1 VPIYAYEAVDST
13 GAVVKNTYDADNED
27 AVRMEIK
34 RLGMTAINIQ
44 KQTALNK
51 SININIGGKPKVRD
65 MSVFCRQMTSM
76 VRAGVTMIDSLKMM
90 AESTENRKLREAIE
104 EIRVSVEK
112 GESVSAAFGEHP
124 DVFSE
129 FMVNMAQAGEASG
142 SIDIAFERMA
152 IQLEKS
158 GKTQSIIKKAMIYP
172 IVVLIVMIVVVIV
185 MLVKVI
191 PSYASMFADL
201 GTDLPAIT
209 KGVQAV
215 SNFIISYWFI
225 LAPVIIGIIIA
236 LATYS
241 KTNSGKHFFGKIAI
255 SFPAIKNMVIKSA
268 SAMAARTLST
278 LVAAGIPL
286 VEAVEITAKVMTNVY
301 FQEAL
306 TKAKEEILIGQP
318 LSRPLEE
325 SNLFPPMVY
334 HMVRI
339 GEETGQT
346 EEMLDRCAEYYEEE
360 TEMAVQAMMSALEPM
375 IIIVL
380 AGVVGI
386 ILAAC
391 MAPMLTMYQ
400 ALDSL

>member
-1 VPIYAYEAVDST
+1 MPIYAYEAIDST
-13 GAVVKNTYDADNED
+13 GAVVKNTYEADSED
-27 AVRMEIK
+27 AVRMEVK
-34 RLGMTAINIQ
+34 RLGMTAVSIS
-44 KQTALNK
+44 KQGALGK

-90 AESTENRKLREAIE
+90 ADSTENRKLREAIE
-104 EIRVSVEK
+104 EIKTSVEK
-112 GESVSAAFGEHP
+112 GESVSSAFEEHP
-124 DVFSE
+124 DIFSE
-129 FMVNMAQAGEASG
+129 FMVNMARAGEASG
-142 SIDIAFERMA
+142 SIDVAFERMA

-158 GKTQSIIKKAMIYP
+158 GHTQAIIKKAMVYP
-172 IVVLIVMIVVVIV
+172 IVVVIVMIVVVVV

-191 PSYASMFADL
+191 PSYASMFADM
-201 GTDLPAIT
+201 GTSLPAIT
-209 KGVQAV
+209 VAVQNI
-215 SNFIISYWFI
+215 SNFLINYWFI
-225 LAPVIIGIIIA
+225 IVPLVVGVIIAI
-236 LATYS
+236 TVYS
-241 KTNSGKHFFGKIAI
+241 KTNSGKHFFGKITI
-255 SFPAIKNMVIKSA
+255 SFPVIKNMVIKSA
-268 SAMAARTLST
+268 SAMAARTMST

-301 FQEAL
+301 FKEAL
-306 TKAKEEILIGQP
+306 EKAKEEILIGQP

-325 SNLFPPMVY
+325 ANLFPPMVY

-346 EEMLDRCAEYYEEE
+346 EEMLDRCADYYEEE
-360 TEMAVQAMMSALEPM
+360 TEMAVEAMMAALEPM

-391 MAPMLTMYQ
+391 LAPMLTMYQ

>member
-1 VPIYAYEAVDST
+1 MALYAYEAVDAT
-13 GAVVKNTYDADNED
+13 GAVVKSTYDADNED

-34 RLGMTAINIQ
+34 RQGMTAISIK
-44 KQTALNK
+44 KQGALNK
-51 SININIGGKPKVRD
+51 DLNINIGGKPKLRD
-65 MSVFCRQMTSM
+65 MSVFCRQFVSM
-76 VRAGVTMIDSLKMM
+76 IRAGVTMIDALNMM
-90 AESTENRKLREAIE
+90 AESTENKVLKAALE
-104 EIRVSVEK
+104 EVKTSVEK
-112 GESVSAAFGEHP
+112 GESLSAAFAEHP
-124 DVFSE
+124 SIFNQ
-129 FMVNMAQAGEASG
+129 FMVNMTAAGEASG
-142 SIDIAFERMA
+142 SIDIAIERMA

-158 GKTQSIIKKAMIYP
+158 GKTRAIIKKAMVYP
-172 IVVLIVMIVVVIV
+172 IVVVVVMIAVVIV

-191 PSYASMFADL
+191 PSYSEMFVDL

-215 SNFIISYWFI
+215 SNFIIDYWFI
-225 LAPVIIGIIIA
+225 LVPLIVGTAVAIVA
-236 LATYS
+236 FS
-241 KTNSGKHFFGKIAI
+241 KTDKGKHVFGKMAI
-255 SFPAIKNMVIKSA
+255 SIPAIKNMVIKSA

-286 VEAVEITAKVMTNVY
+286 VEAVGITSKTMTNVY
-301 FQEAL
+301 FKEAL
-306 TKAKEEILIGQP
+306 EGAKEELLIGQP
-318 LSRPLEE
+318 LSRPLQECG
-325 SNLFPPMVY
+325 LFPPMVY

-346 EEMLDRCAEYYEEE
+346 EEMLDKCAEYYEEE
-360 TEMAVQAMMSALEPM
+360 TEMAAQTMMAALEPM

-386 ILAAC
+386 ILGAC

>member
-1 VPIYAYEAVDST
+1 MALYAYEAVDAT
-13 GAVVKNTYDADNED
+13 GAVVKSTYDADNED

-34 RLGMTAINIQ
+34 RQGMTAISIK
-44 KQTALNK
+44 KQGALDK
-51 SININIGGKPKVRD
+51 SLNINIGGKPKLRD
-65 MSVFCRQMTSM
+65 MSVFCRQFVSM
-76 VRAGVTMIDSLKMM
+76 IRAGVTMIDALNMM
-90 AESTENRKLREAIE
+90 AESTENKVLKAALE
-104 EIRVSVEK
+104 EVKTSVEK
-112 GESVSAAFGEHP
+112 GESLSAAFGEHP
-124 DVFSE
+124 NIFNQ
-129 FMVNMAQAGEASG
+129 FMVNMTAAGEASG
-142 SIDIAFERMA
+142 SIDIAIERMA

-158 GKTQSIIKKAMIYP
+158 GRTRAIIKKAMMYP
-172 IVVLIVMIVVVIV
+172 IVVVVVMIAVVIV

-191 PSYASMFADL
+191 PAYAEMFVDL

-215 SNFIISYWFI
+215 SNFLIDYWFI
-225 LAPVIIGIIIA
+225 IVPLVVGSIVAIFA
-236 LATYS
+236 FN
-241 KTNSGKHFFGKIAI
+241 KTDKGQHFFGKIAI
-255 SFPAIKNMVIKSA
+255 TIPAIKNMVIKSA

-286 VEAVEITAKVMTNVY
+286 VEAVGITSKTMTNVY
-301 FQEAL
+301 FKEAL
-306 TKAKEEILIGQP
+306 EGAKEELLIGQP
-318 LSRPLEE
+318 LSRPLQECG
-325 SNLFPPMVY
+325 LFPPMVY

-346 EEMLDRCAEYYEEE
+346 EEMLDKCAEYYEEE
-360 TEMAVQAMMSALEPM
+360 TEMAVQTMMAALEPM

-386 ILAAC
+386 ILGAC

>member
-112 GESVSAAFGEHP
+112 GESVSAAFAEHP

-158 GKTQSIIKKAMIYP
+158 GKTQAIIKKAMIYP
-172 IVVLIVMIVVVIV
+172 IVVLVVMIAVVIV

-191 PSYASMFADL
+191 PSYSSMFADL

-215 SNFIISYWFI
+215 SNFIIDYWFI
-225 LAPVIIGIIIA
+225 ITPVIIGTVIA
-236 LATYS
+236 LVTYS

-380 AGVVGI
+380 AGVVGV

>member
-1 VPIYAYEAVDST
+1 MPIYAYEAVDAT
-13 GAVVKNTYDADNED
+13 GTVVKNSYDADSED

-34 RLGMTAINIQ
+34 RLGMTAISIQ

-51 SININIGGKPKVRD
+51 SININIGGKPKTRD
-65 MSVFCRQMTSM
+65 LSVFCRQMTSM

-104 EIRVSVEK
+104 DVRVSVEK
-112 GESVSAAFGEHP
+112 GESVSAAFSEHP

-129 FMVNMAQAGEASG
+129 FMVNMVQAGEASG

-152 IQLEKS
+152 LQLEKS
-158 GKTQSIIKKAMIYP
+158 GKTQAIIKKAMVYP
-172 IVVLIVMIVVVIV
+172 IVVVVVMIAVVIV

-215 SNFIISYWFI
+215 SNFIIHYWFI
-225 LAPVIIGIIIA
+225 IVPIIVAIA
-236 LATYS
+236 VGTATYS
-241 KTNSGKHFFGKIAI
+241 RTDSGKHFFGKIAI
-255 SFPAIKNMVIKSA
+255 KFPAIKVLVIKSA

-286 VEAVEITAKVMTNVY
+286 VEAVEISAKVMTNVY
-301 FQEAL
+301 FKEAL
-306 TKAKEEILIGQP
+306 MHAKEEILIGQP

-325 SNLFPPMVY
+325 SGLFPPMVY

-346 EEMLDRCAEYYEEE
+346 EEMLDRCADYYEEE
-360 TEMAVQAMMSALEPM
+360 TEMAVQAMMAALEPM

-386 ILAAC
+386 ILGAC

>member
-1 VPIYAYEAVDST
+1 MPIYAYEAIDST
-13 GAVVKNTYDADNED
+13 GAVVKNTYEADSED
-27 AVRMEIK
+27 AVRMEVK
-34 RLGMTAINIQ
+34 RLGMTAVSIS
-44 KQTALNK
+44 KQGALGK
-51 SININIGGKPKVRD
+51 SLNINIGGKPKVRD

-90 AESTENRKLREAIE
+90 ADSTENRKLREAIE
-104 EIRVSVEK
+104 EIKSSVEK
-112 GESVSAAFGEHP
+112 GESVSSAFAEHP
-124 DVFSE
+124 DIFSE

-142 SIDIAFERMA
+142 SIDVAFERMA

-158 GKTQSIIKKAMIYP
+158 GHTQAIIKKAMIYP
-172 IVVLIVMIVVVIV
+172 IVVVIVMIAVVVV

-191 PSYASMFADL
+191 PSYAAMFADM
-201 GTDLPAIT
+201 GTGLPAIT
-209 KGVQAV
+209 VAVQNV
-215 SNFIISYWFI
+215 SNFLIHYWFI
-225 LAPVIIGIIIA
+225 IVPVVVGAIIA
-236 LATYS
+236 IAVYS

-255 SFPAIKNMVIKSA
+255 SIPAIKNMVIKSA
-268 SAMAARTLST
+268 SAMAARTMST

-301 FQEAL
+301 FKEAL
-306 TKAKEEILIGQP
+306 EKAKEEILIGQP

-325 SNLFPPMVY
+325 SQLFPPMVY

-346 EEMLDRCAEYYEEE
+346 EEMLDRCADYYEEE

>member
-1 VPIYAYEAVDST
+1 MPIYAYEAVDST
-13 GAVVKNTYDADNED
+13 GAVVKSTYEADSED
-27 AVRMEIK
+27 AVRMEI
-34 RLGMTAINIQ
+34 RRQGMTAISIG
-44 KQTALNK
+44 KQGALGRNL
-51 SININIGGKPKVRD
+51 NINIGGKPKNRD
-65 MSVFCRQMTSM
+65 MTVFCRQMTSM
-76 VRAGVTMIDSLKMM
+76 IRSGVTMIDALKMM
-90 AESTENRKLREAIE
+90 AESTENRKLQETIE
-104 EIRVSVEK
+104 DVKTSVEK
-112 GESVSAAFGEHP
+112 GESVSAAFSEHP
-124 DVFSE
+124 DIFSE
-129 FMVNMAQAGEASG
+129 FMVNMAAAGEASG

-152 IQLEKS
+152 LQLEKA
-158 GKTQSIIKKAMIYP
+158 GKTQAIIKKAMVYP

-191 PSYASMFADL
+191 PSYAEMFKDL

-215 SNFIISYWFI
+215 SNFIIGYWFI
-225 LAPVIIGIIIA
+225 LVPVIVGTFVAIF
-236 LATYS
+236 TFS
-241 KTNSGKHFFGKIAI
+241 KTNSGKHFFGKLAI
-255 SFPAIKNMVIKSA
+255 SFPGVKVLVIKSA
-268 SAMAARTLST
+268 AAMAARTLST

-286 VEAVEITAKVMTNVY
+286 VEAVEIAAKVMTNVY
-301 FQEAL
+301 FMEAL
-306 TKAKEEILIGQP
+306 MHAKEEILIGQP

-325 SNLFPPMVY
+325 SGLFPPMVY

-346 EEMLDRCAEYYEEE
+346 EEMLDRCADYYEEE
-360 TEMAVQAMMSALEPM
+360 TEMAVQAMMAAIEPM

-380 AGVVGI
+380 AGVVGV

>member
-1 VPIYAYEAVDST
+1 MPIFVYEAVDST
-13 GAVVKNTYDADNED
+13 GANVKSTYEADNED

-34 RLGMTAINIQ
+34 RLGMIAISIQ

-51 SININIGGKPKVRD
+51 SLNINIGGKPKVRD
-65 MSVFCRQMTSM
+65 LSVFCRQMTSM

-104 EIRVSVEK
+104 DIRVSVEK
-112 GESVSAAFGEHP
+112 GESVSEAFAEHP

-158 GKTQSIIKKAMIYP
+158 GKTQAIIKKAMVYP
-172 IVVLIVMIVVVIV
+172 IVVLVVMIVVVIV

-191 PSYASMFADL
+191 PSYASMFSDL
-201 GTDLPAIT
+201 GTDLPKIT
-209 KGVQAV
+209 KAVQAV
-215 SNFIISYWFI
+215 SNFIIHYWFI
-225 LAPVIIGIIIA
+225 LAPVIIGIIVA
-236 LATYS
+236 LFTYS
-241 KTNSGKHFFGKIAI
+241 KSNSGKHFFGKIAI
-255 SFPAIKNMVIKSA
+255 KFPAIKNMVIKSA
-268 SAMAARTLST
+268 AAMAARTLST

-306 TKAKEEILIGQP
+306 TKCKEEILIGQP

-325 SNLFPPMVY
+325 SGLFPPMVY

>member
-13 GAVVKNTYDADNED
+13 GAVVKNSYEADNED

-51 SININIGGKPKVRD
+51 SLNINIGGKPKVRD

-158 GKTQSIIKKAMIYP
+158 GKTQAIIKKAMIYP
-172 IVVLIVMIVVVIV
+172 IVVLIVMVVVVIV

-225 LAPVIIGIIIA
+225 LTPVIIGIIIA
-236 LATYS
+236 LVTYS

-360 TEMAVQAMMSALEPM
+360 TEMAVQSMMSALEPM

-380 AGVVGI
+380 AGVVGV

>member
-1 VPIYAYEAVDST
+1 MPIYAYEAIDAT
-13 GAVVKNTYDADNED
+13 GAVVKNTYEADNED
-27 AVRMEIK
+27 AVRMEVK
-34 RLGMTAINIQ
+34 RQGLTATHIT

-51 SININIGGKPKVRD
+51 SININIGGKPKIRD
-65 MSVFCRQMTSM
+65 LSVFCRQMTSM

-112 GESVSAAFGEHP
+112 GESVSAAFAEHP
-124 DVFSE
+124 EVFSE

-142 SIDIAFERMA
+142 SIDVAFERMA

-158 GKTQSIIKKAMIYP
+158 GKTQAIIKKAMIYP
-172 IVVLIVMIVVVIV
+172 IVVLVVMIAVVIV

-215 SNFIISYWFI
+215 SNFLISYWFI
-225 LAPVIIGIIIA
+225 IVPIVVGTAIGI
-236 LATYS
+236 ATYS
-241 KTNSGKHFFGKIAI
+241 RTNSGKHFFGKIAI
-255 SFPAIKNMVIKSA
+255 SFPAIKTMVIKSA

-286 VEAVEITAKVMTNVY
+286 VEGVEITAKVMTNVY

-306 TKAKEEILIGQP
+306 THAKEEILIGQP

-360 TEMAVQAMMSALEPM
+360 TEMAVQSMMAALEPM